1 MTDAKFAAIQR
12 AHALGALSDD
22 LYETARARLLEEI
35 AATPAAAPAPAP
47 TNREGDRAV
56 AITALALVALLDN
69 QHALS
74 ASTDHAVKLFNV
86 NDGAVLRNFTHHT
99 KTVECLA
106 LLPDGLRFVSGSNE
120 GTARIVEIG
129 RLC

>member
-1 MTDAKFAAIQR
+1 MRHENTFSEL
-12 AHALGALSDD
+12 HTS
-22 LYETARARLLEEI
+22 Y
-35 AATPAAAPAPAP
+35 
-47 TNREGDRAV
+47 V
-56 AITALALVALLDN
+56 MALVALPDN

-74 ASTDHAVKLFNV
+74 GSHDTTVKLFNV